1 MWVKKIKYCKLNIHK
16 ASHLLIF
23 EGTYSRSTT
32 YGSAIMISIMYF
44 PRHSVSQHLI
54 NDKKA

>member
-16 ASHLLIF
+16 ASHHLIF

-32 YGSAIMISIMYF
+32 YGSAIMISIMY
-44 PRHSVSQHLI
+44 LNTKL
-54 NDKKA
+54 NDSLKSRR